1 MKSKR
6 FTAVFLISILF
17 SVSVIAVLLKKNS
30 ELKKELDE
38 YSSYKRIFVSFNG
51 VVCPIAPVKAEDIH
65 KPLYLEHCVNGTV
78 SSWCVAENSAGLKD
92 GGKLFLVGKCLFLEG
107 NSGQFRHYNRNS
119 GQFRHYNNIYMDLL
133 RYPKILNYH
142 AVLPGEY
149 FVKFGNYGLTT
160 DFKQLSP
167 KENGIRLTFADSKD
181 SKASLKKHKIS
192 ETLQKFLIAVQ
203 IPDYLK
209 HGKADFDALEH
220 QAESLRLVTLKFNS
234 GADTLDSV
242 LDEELRLLDILM
254 ADKNL
259 TGRTKKLL
267 IKEYWKRLNHLYRMK
282 EAEWEAGALLLKD
295 LKSYKKA
302 VSDFQKA
309 HNIK

>member
-17 SVSVIAVLLKKNS
+17 SVSVIAVLWIKNN
-30 ELKKELDE
+30 ELKKELKE
-38 YSSYKRIFVSFNG
+38 CARYKTFFESFNG
-51 VVCPIAPVKAEDIH
+51 IVCSVAPVKKEDLN
-65 KPLYLEHCVNGTV
+65 KPLYFERHIDGTV
-78 SSWCVAENSAGLKD
+78 LSFPVAENSAGLKD
-92 GGKLFLVGKCLFLEG
+92 GGKIFILGKCMLFQG
-107 NSGQFRHYNRNS
+107 NSGKLEHWVVS
-119 GQFRHYNNIYMDLL
+119 SVDLH
-133 RYPKILNYH
+133 RYPNIWNYCQP
-142 AVLPGEY
+142 VLPGEY

-167 KENGIRLTFADSKD
+167 KENGIRLTFNNTEERQ
-181 SKASLKKHKIS
+181 ASIEKRQIS

-203 IPDYLK
+203 IPDYSK
-209 HGKADFDALEH
+209 QEKADFNALER
-220 QAESLRLVTLKFNS
+220 QAESLRLVMLKYNS
-234 GADTLDSV
+234 GIIGFDSV
-242 LDEELRLLDILM
+242 LKEELRLLDILM

-259 TGRTKKLL
+259 TGRTKELL

-282 EAEWEAGALLLKD
+282 EAEWKAGILPLKD

>member
-1 MKSKR
+1 MKNKI
-6 FTAVFLISILF
+6 FTAVFLISIL
-17 SVSVIAVLLKKNS
+17 VLISAITALWIKNS
-30 ELKKELDE
+30 ELKEELKEC
-38 YSSYKRIFVSFNG
+38 SQYKRFFFAFNG
-51 VVCPIAPVKAEDIH
+51 IVCHAAPIKAEDIN
-65 KPLYLEHCVNGTV
+65 KPLYLEYHTNGTV
-78 SSWCVAENSAGLKD
+78 SSWCVAENSAGLKN
-92 GGKLFLVGKCLFLEG
+92 GGKLFFLGKCMLLLG
-107 NSGQFRHYNRNS
+107 NSGQMECCS
-119 GQFRHYNNIYMDLL
+119 VNNINEDLH
-133 RYPKILNYH
+133 RDPHIWNYNQP
-142 AVLPGEY
+142 VSPGEY

-167 KENGIRLTFADSKD
+167 KENGIRLTFNNTEERQ
-181 SKASLKKHKIS
+181 ASIEKRQIS

-220 QAESLRLVTLKFNS
+220 QAESLRLVMLKYNS
-234 GADTLDSV
+234 GTTGLDSI
-242 LDEELRLLDILM
+242 LKEELRLLDILM

-282 EAEWEAGALLLKD
+282 EAQWKAGALLLKD
-295 LKSYKKA
+295 LRSYQKT

>member
-17 SVSVIAVLLKKNS
+17 SVSVIAVLWIKNNK
-30 ELKKELDE
+30 LKKELKE
-38 YSSYKRIFVSFNG
+38 CARYKTFFEGFNG
-51 VVCPIAPVKAEDIH
+51 IVCSVAPVKKEDIN
-65 KPLYLEHCVNGTV
+65 KPLYYERHINGTV
-78 SSWCVAENSAGLKD
+78 LSFPVAENSTGLKD
-92 GGKLFLVGKCLFLEG
+92 GGEIFILGRHMLFQG
-107 NSGQFRHYNRNS
+107 NSGKLQHWVVSSVDLHRHS
-119 GQFRHYNNIYMDLL
+119 
-133 RYPKILNYH
+133 KILNYH
-142 AVLPGEY
+142 LPVQPGEY

-203 IPDYLK
+203 IPDYSK
-209 HGKADFDALEH
+209 QEKTDFNALER
-220 QAESLRLVTLKFNS
+220 QAESLRLVMQKYNS
-234 GADTLDSV
+234 GTTGFDSI
-242 LDEELRLLDILM
+242 LKEELRLLDILM

-259 TGRTKKLL
+259 TGHTKELL

-282 EAEWEAGALLLKD
+282 EAEWEAGILPLKD
-295 LKSYKKA
+295 LKSYQKA

>member
-1 MKSKR
+1 MKSKI
-6 FTAVFLISILF
+6 FTVVFLTSILF
-17 SVSVIAVLLKKNS
+17 SVSVIAVLWIKNN
-30 ELKKELDE
+30 ELKKELKE
-38 YSSYKRIFVSFNG
+38 CARYKTFFKSFNG
-51 VVCPIAPVKAEDIH
+51 IVCSVAPVKKEDVN
-65 KPLYLEHCVNGTV
+65 KPLYFERHIDGTV
-78 SSWCVAENSAGLKD
+78 LSFPVAENSAGLKD
-92 GGKLFLVGKCLFLEG
+92 GGEIFILGKCMLFQG
-107 NSGQFRHYNRNS
+107 NSGKLRHHVVSNV
-119 GQFRHYNNIYMDLL
+119 DLH
-133 RYPKILNYH
+133 RYPNIWNYCQP
-142 AVLPGEY
+142 VLPGEY

-192 ETLQKFLIAVQ
+192 ETLQKFLLAVQ
-203 IPDYLK
+203 IPDYSK
-209 HGKADFDALEH
+209 QEKADFNALEH
-220 QAESLRLVTLKFNS
+220 QAESLRLVMLKYNS
-234 GADTLDSV
+234 GTTGFDSI
-242 LDEELRLLDILM
+242 LKEELRLLDILM

-282 EAEWEAGALLLKD
+282 EAEWKAGILPLKD

>member
-17 SVSVIAVLLKKNS
+17 LVSVIAVLWIKNN
-30 ELKKELDE
+30 ELKKELKE
-38 YSSYKRIFVSFNG
+38 CARYKTFFKSFNG
-51 VVCPIAPVKAEDIH
+51 IVCSVAPVKKEDVN
-65 KPLYLEHCVNGTV
+65 KPLYFESHIDGTV
-78 SSWCVAENSAGLKD
+78 LSFPVAENSAGLKD
-92 GGKLFLVGKCLFLEG
+92 GGEIFILGKCMLFQG
-107 NSGQFRHYNRNS
+107 NSGKLQYAVVSNV
-119 GQFRHYNNIYMDLL
+119 DLR
-133 RYPKILNYH
+133 RYPNIWNYH
-142 AVLPGEY
+142 QPVLPGEY

-192 ETLQKFLIAVQ
+192 ETLQKFLLAVQ
-203 IPDYLK
+203 IPDYSK
-209 HGKADFDALEH
+209 QEKADFNALEH
-220 QAESLRLVTLKFNS
+220 QAESLRLVMLKYNS
-234 GADTLDSV
+234 GTTGLDSI
-242 LDEELRLLDILM
+242 LKEELRLLDILM

-259 TGRTKKLL
+259 TGCTKKLL

-282 EAEWEAGALLLKD
+282 EAEWKAGILPLKD

-309 HNIK
+309 HNIKR

>member
-17 SVSVIAVLLKKNS
+17 LVSVIAVLWIKNNK
-30 ELKKELDE
+30 LKKELDE
-38 YSSYKRIFVSFNG
+38 YSTYKRVFVAVNG
-51 VVCPIAPVKAEDIH
+51 VVCPIAPVKAEDIN
-65 KPLYLEHCVNGTV
+65 KPLYLESCVNGIV
-78 SSWCVAENSAGLKD
+78 SSWLVAENSAGLKD
-92 GGKLFLVGKCLFLEG
+92 GGKLFLLGKCLLLQG
-107 NSGQFRHYNRNS
+107 HSGQLQHCS
-119 GQFRHYNNIYMDLL
+119 LNNIYMDLH

-142 AVLPGEY
+142 QPVQPGEY

-167 KENGIRLTFADSKD
+167 KENGIRLTFNNTEERQ
-181 SKASLKKHKIS
+181 ASIEKRQIS
-192 ETLQKFLIAVQ
+192 ETLQNFLIAVQ

-209 HGKADFDALEH
+209 HGKADFDVLEH

-254 ADKNL
+254 ADKSL
-259 TGRTKKLL
+259 TGRENELL
-267 IKEYWKRLNHLYRMK
+267 IKEYWTRLNRLYRIK
-282 EAEWEAGALLLKD
+282 EEQYKAGALLLKD

>member
-1 MKSKR
+1 MKSKI
-6 FTAVFLISILF
+6 FTVVFLISILF
-17 SVSVIAVLLKKNS
+17 LVSVIAVLLKKNS

-38 YSSYKRIFVSFNG
+38 YSAYRRIFVSFNG
-51 VVCPIAPVKAEDIH
+51 VVYPIAPVKAEDIN

-78 SSWCVAENSAGLKD
+78 SSWRVAENSAGLKD
-92 GGKLFLVGKCLFLEG
+92 GGKLFLVGKYLFLEG
-107 NSGQFRHYNRNS
+107 NSGQLRHYS
-119 GQFRHYNNIYMDLL
+119 LNNIYMDLH

-142 AVLPGEY
+142 QPVQLGEY

-203 IPDYLK
+203 IPDYSK
-209 HGKADFDALEH
+209 QEKADFDALEH
-220 QAESLRLVTLKFNS
+220 QAETLRLVMLEYNS
-234 GADTLDSV
+234 GTTGFDSI
-242 LDEELRLLDILM
+242 LKEELRLLDILM

-282 EAEWEAGALLLKD
+282 ETEWEAGILPLKD

>member
-17 SVSVIAVLLKKNS
+17 LVSVIAVLWIKNNK
-30 ELKKELDE
+30 LKKELKE
-38 YSSYKRIFVSFNG
+38 CARYKTFFENFNG
-51 VVCPIAPVKAEDIH
+51 IVCSVAPVKKEDLN
-65 KPLYLEHCVNGTV
+65 KPLYFERHIDGTV
-78 SSWCVAENSAGLKD
+78 LSFPVAENSAGLKD
-92 GGKLFLVGKCLFLEG
+92 GGEIFILGTYMLFQG
-107 NSGQFRHYNRNS
+107 NSGKLRHYVVSNV
-119 GQFRHYNNIYMDLL
+119 DLH
-133 RYPKILNYH
+133 RYPNIWNYCRP
-142 AVLPGEY
+142 VLPGEY
-149 FVKFGNYGLTT
+149 FVKFGNYGVTT

-167 KENGIRLTFADSKD
+167 KENGIRLTFSDSKD
-181 SKASLKKHKIS
+181 SKANLKKQKIS

-203 IPDYLK
+203 IPDYSK
-209 HGKADFDALEH
+209 QEKADYNALEH
-220 QAESLRLVTLKFNS
+220 QAESLRLVMLKYNS
-234 GADTLDSV
+234 GIIGFDSV
-242 LDEELRLLDILM
+242 LKEELRLLDILM

-259 TGRTKKLL
+259 TGRTKELL

-282 EAEWEAGALLLKD
+282 EAEWEAGILPLKD

>member
-17 SVSVIAVLLKKNS
+17 LVSVIAVLLKKNS

-38 YSSYKRIFVSFNG
+38 YSAYRRIFVSFNG
-51 VVCPIAPVKAEDIH
+51 VVCPIAPVKAEDIN
-65 KPLYLEHCVNGTV
+65 KPLYLERCVNGTV
-78 SSWCVAENSAGLKD
+78 SSWRVAENSAGLKD
-92 GGKLFLVGKCLFLEG
+92 GGKLFLVGKYLLLEG
-107 NSGQFRHYNRNS
+107 NSGQLRYRS
-119 GQFRHYNNIYMDLL
+119 LNNIYMDLH
-133 RYPKILNYH
+133 RYPKIFNYH
-142 AVLPGEY
+142 GPVPVEEY

-167 KENGIRLTFADSKD
+167 KENGIGLTFADSKE
-181 SKASLKKHKIS
+181 SKARLKKQKIS

-203 IPDYLK
+203 IPDYSK
-209 HGKADFDALEH
+209 QEKADFNALER
-220 QAESLRLVTLKFNS
+220 QAESLILVMQKYNS
-234 GADTLDSV
+234 GTTGFDSV

-254 ADKNL
+254 ADKSL
-259 TGRTKKLL
+259 TGREKELL

-282 EAEWEAGALLLKD
+282 EAEWKAGILSLKD
-295 LKSYKKA
+295 LQSYQKT

-309 HNIK
+309 NGIK

>member
-17 SVSVIAVLLKKNS
+17 SVSVIAVLWIKNNK
-30 ELKKELDE
+30 LKKELKE
-38 YSSYKRIFVSFNG
+38 CARYKTFFEGFNG
-51 VVCPIAPVKAEDIH
+51 IVCSVAPVKKEDIN
-65 KPLYLEHCVNGTV
+65 KPLYYERHINGTV
-78 SSWCVAENSAGLKD
+78 LSFPVAENSTGLKD
-92 GGKLFLVGKCLFLEG
+92 GGEIFILGRHMLFQG
-107 NSGQFRHYNRNS
+107 NSGKLQHWVVSSVDLHRHS
-119 GQFRHYNNIYMDLL
+119 
-133 RYPKILNYH
+133 KILNYH
-142 AVLPGEY
+142 LPVQPGEY

-167 KENGIRLTFADSKD
+167 KENGIRLTFADSED
-181 SKASLKKHKIS
+181 SKPRLKKHKIS

-220 QAESLRLVTLKFNS
+220 QAESLRLVTLEFNS
-234 GADTLDSV
+234 GANTLDSV

-254 ADKNL
+254 ADKSL
-259 TGRTKKLL
+259 TGREKELL

-282 EAEWEAGALLLKD
+282 EAEWKAGALLLKD
-295 LKSYKKA
+295 LKSYQKA

>member
-17 SVSVIAVLLKKNS
+17 LVSVIAVLWIKNNK
-30 ELKKELDE
+30 LKKELKE
-38 YSSYKRIFVSFNG
+38 CARYKTFFENFNG
-51 VVCPIAPVKAEDIH
+51 IVCSVATVKKEDLN
-65 KPLYLEHCVNGTV
+65 KPLYFERHIDGTV
-78 SSWCVAENSAGLKD
+78 LSFPVAENSAGLKD
-92 GGKLFLVGKCLFLEG
+92 GGEIFILGKCMLFQG
-107 NSGQFRHYNRNS
+107 NSGKLRHHVVSNV
-119 GQFRHYNNIYMDLL
+119 DLH
-133 RYPKILNYH
+133 RYPNIWNYCQP
-142 AVLPGEY
+142 VLPGEY

-203 IPDYLK
+203 IPDYSK
-209 HGKADFDALEH
+209 QEKAAFNALER
-220 QAESLRLVTLKFNS
+220 QAESLRLVMLKYNS
-234 GADTLDSV
+234 GTTGFDSI
-242 LDEELRLLDILM
+242 LKEELRLLDILM

-282 EAEWEAGALLLKD
+282 EAEWKAGALLLKD
-295 LKSYKKA
+295 LESYRKT

>member
-1 MKSKR
+1 MNMKSKR

-17 SVSVIAVLLKKNS
+17 LVSVIAVLLKKNS

-38 YSSYKRIFVSFNG
+38 YSAYRRIFVSFNG
-51 VVCPIAPVKAEDIH
+51 VVYPIAPVKAEDIN
-65 KPLYLEHCVNGTV
+65 KPLYFERHFDGTV
-78 SSWCVAENSAGLKD
+78 LSFPVAENSAGLKD
-92 GGKLFLVGKCLFLEG
+92 GGKIFILGKHMFFQG
-107 NSGQFRHYNRNS
+107 NSGKSQRYVRSSVDFR
-119 GQFRHYNNIYMDLL
+119 
-133 RYPKILNYH
+133 RYPHIWNFNGP
-142 AVLPGEY
+142 VPVEEY
-149 FVKFGNYGLTT
+149 FVKFGNYGLTA
-160 DFKQLSP
+160 DFNQLSP

-181 SKASLKKHKIS
+181 SKANLKKQKIS

-203 IPDYLK
+203 IPDYSK
-209 HGKADFDALEH
+209 QEKADFNALER
-220 QAESLRLVTLKFNS
+220 QAESLILVMQKYNS
-234 GADTLDSV
+234 GTTGFDSV
-242 LDEELRLLDILM
+242 LKEELRLLDILM

-282 EAEWEAGALLLKD
+282 ELEWKAGILPLND

>member
-17 SVSVIAVLLKKNS
+17 LVSVIAVLWIKNNK
-30 ELKKELDE
+30 LKKELKE
-38 YSSYKRIFVSFNG
+38 CARYKTFFENFNG
-51 VVCPIAPVKAEDIH
+51 IVCSVAPIKKEDVN
-65 KPLYLEHCVNGTV
+65 KPLYFEHHIDGTV
-78 SSWCVAENSAGLKD
+78 LSFPVAENSAGLKD
-92 GGKLFLVGKCLFLEG
+92 GGEIFILGKCMLFQG
-107 NSGQFRHYNRNS
+107 NSGKLRHHVVSNV
-119 GQFRHYNNIYMDLL
+119 DLH
-133 RYPKILNYH
+133 RYPNIWNYCQP
-142 AVLPGEY
+142 VLPGEY

-192 ETLQKFLIAVQ
+192 ETLQKFLRAVQ
-203 IPDYLK
+203 IPDYSK
-209 HGKADFDALEH
+209 QEKADFNALER
-220 QAESLRLVTLKFNS
+220 QAESLRLVMQKYNS
-234 GADTLDSV
+234 GTTGFDSI
-242 LDEELRLLDILM
+242 LKEELRLLDILM

-282 EAEWEAGALLLKD
+282 EAEWEAGILPLKD

>member
-1 MKSKR
+1 MKNKR
-6 FTAVFLISILF
+6 FTAVFLISILVL
-17 SVSVIAVLLKKNS
+17 SSVIAALWIKNS
-30 ELKKELDE
+30 DLKEELEE
-38 YSSYKRIFVSFNG
+38 CSQYKRFFFAFNG
-51 VVCPIAPVKAEDIH
+51 SVCSVAPINAGDIN
-65 KPLYLEHCVNGTV
+65 KPLYLEYHTNGTV
-78 SSWCVAENSAGLKD
+78 SSWCVAKNSADLKN
-92 GGKLFLVGKCLFLEG
+92 GGKLFFLGKYRLLLG
-107 NSGQFRHYNRNS
+107 NSGQMQHWS
-119 GQFRHYNNIYMDLL
+119 MGNINEDLR
-133 RYPKILNYH
+133 RYPNIWNYNQP
-142 AVLPGEY
+142 VSPGEY

-203 IPDYLK
+203 IPDYSK
-209 HGKADFDALEH
+209 QEKTDFNALER
-220 QAESLRLVTLKFNS
+220 QAESLRLVMQKYNS
-234 GADTLDSV
+234 GTTGFDSI
-242 LDEELRLLDILM
+242 LKEELRLLDILM

-259 TGRTKKLL
+259 TGHTKELL

-282 EAEWEAGALLLKD
+282 EAEWEAGILPLKD
-295 LKSYKKA
+295 LKSYQKA

>member
-1 MKSKR
+1 MKKII
-6 FTAVFLISILF
+6 TVAVSVVLL

-38 YSSYKRIFVSFNG
+38 YSTYRRIFVAFNG
-51 VVCPIAPVKAEDIH
+51 VVCSIAPVKAEDIN
-65 KPLYLEHCVNGTV
+65 KPLYLERCVNGTV
-78 SSWCVAENSAGLKD
+78 SSRRVAENSAGLKD

-107 NSGQFRHYNRNS
+107 NSGKLQYCSVGDINEDIQRCP
-119 GQFRHYNNIYMDLL
+119 NIW
-133 RYPKILNYH
+133 NYCQP
-142 AVLPGEY
+142 VLPGEY

-160 DFKQLSP
+160 DFKQLSL
-167 KENGIRLTFADSKD
+167 KENGIRLTFNKIEEPQ
-181 SKASLKKHKIS
+181 ASIKKRQIS

-220 QAESLRLVTLKFNS
+220 QAESLRLEMLKYNS
-234 GADTLDSV
+234 GTTGLDSI
-242 LDEELRLLDILM
+242 LKEELRLLDILM
-254 ADKNL
+254 ADENL

-267 IKEYWKRLNHLYRMK
+267 IKEYGQRLNHLYRMK
-282 EAEWEAGALLLKD
+282 EAEWEAGILPLKD
-295 LKSYKKA
+295 LNSYKKA

>member
-17 SVSVIAVLLKKNS
+17 SVSVIAVLWIKNNK
-30 ELKKELDE
+30 LKKELKE
-38 YSSYKRIFVSFNG
+38 CARYKTFFEGFNG
-51 VVCPIAPVKAEDIH
+51 IVCSVAPVKKEDLN
-65 KPLYLEHCVNGTV
+65 KPLYYERHINGTV
-78 SSWCVAENSAGLKD
+78 LSFPVAENSAGLKD
-92 GGKLFLVGKCLFLEG
+92 GGEIFILGTYMLFQG
-107 NSGQFRHYNRNS
+107 NSGKLRHYVVSNV
-119 GQFRHYNNIYMDLL
+119 DLH
-133 RYPKILNYH
+133 RYPNIWNYCRP
-142 AVLPGEY
+142 VLPGEY
-149 FVKFGNYGLTT
+149 FVKFGNYGVTT

-167 KENGIRLTFADSKD
+167 KENGIRLTFNNTEERQ
-181 SKASLKKHKIS
+181 ASIEKRQIS

-203 IPDYLK
+203 IPDYSK
-209 HGKADFDALEH
+209 QEKVDFNALEC
-220 QAESLRLVTLKFNS
+220 QAESLRLVMLKYNS
-234 GADTLDSV
+234 GIIGFDSV
-242 LDEELRLLDILM
+242 LKEELRLLDILM

-282 EAEWEAGALLLKD
+282 EAEWKAGILPLKD

>member
-1 MKSKR
+1 MKSKI
-6 FTAVFLISILF
+6 FTVVFLTSILF
-17 SVSVIAVLLKKNS
+17 SVSVIAVLWIKNN
-30 ELKKELDE
+30 ELKKELKE
-38 YSSYKRIFVSFNG
+38 CARYKTFFESFNG
-51 VVCPIAPVKAEDIH
+51 IVCSVAPVKKEDVN
-65 KPLYLEHCVNGTV
+65 KPLYFERHIDGTV
-78 SSWCVAENSAGLKD
+78 LSFPVAENSAGLKD
-92 GGKLFLVGKCLFLEG
+92 GGEIFILGKCMLFQG
-107 NSGQFRHYNRNS
+107 NSGKLRHHVVSNV
-119 GQFRHYNNIYMDLL
+119 DLH
-133 RYPKILNYH
+133 RYPNIRNYCQP
-142 AVLPGEY
+142 VLPGEY

-181 SKASLKKHKIS
+181 SKANLKKQKIS

-203 IPDYLK
+203 IPDYSK
-209 HGKADFDALEH
+209 QEKADFNALER
-220 QAESLRLVTLKFNS
+220 QAESLILVMQKYNS
-234 GADTLDSV
+234 GTTGFDSI
-242 LDEELRLLDILM
+242 LKEELRLLDILM

-282 EAEWEAGALLLKD
+282 EAEWEAGILPLKD
-295 LKSYKKA
+295 LKSYQKA